1 MSVSVRVRPAVDDD
15 AATIARVHVD
25 SWRGAYRGLL
35 PDRILDGLSVAGR
48 EGLWR
53 QRIAPASRGPR
64 TLVAEVGGSV
74 EGFVTFAVR
83 ARDVEEPPGVGEIP
97 ALYVSPSTWR
107 SGVGTALLAAA
118 LDGLRAAGCREAILW
133 MLDGN
138 RRAARFYRS
147 RGWADDGGRR
157 RSQYFPDETGLVE
170 ARLRRPV
177 GG

>member
-1 MSVSVRVRPAVDDD
+1 VGVHVRPAVDGD
-15 AATIARVHVD
+15 AAAIARVHVD

-35 PDRILDGLSVAGR
+35 PDRILDGLSVSGR
-48 EGLWR
+48 ETLWR

-74 EGFVTFAVR
+74 EGFVTFVIR
-83 ARDVEEPPGVGEIP
+83 ARDIEEPAGVGEIP
-97 ALYVSPSTWR
+97 ALYVSPPAWR

-118 LDGLRAAGCREAILW
+118 LDALRAAGCREAILW

-138 RRAARFYRS
+138 RRAALFYRS

-157 RSQYFPDETGLVE
+157 RSQYFSDEAGLVE
-170 ARLRRPV
+170 VRRRRAL
-177 GG
+177 G